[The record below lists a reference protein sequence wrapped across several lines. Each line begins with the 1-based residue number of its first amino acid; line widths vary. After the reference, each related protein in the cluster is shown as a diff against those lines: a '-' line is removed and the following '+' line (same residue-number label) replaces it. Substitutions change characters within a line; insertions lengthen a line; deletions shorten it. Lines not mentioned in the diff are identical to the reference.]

1 MPEQIRF
8 LLDEHI
14 PAAVTAGLKQK
25 GIEVATIQELGR
37 CGLSDLEQLEFAC
50 MEGWVLVTFDSDFL
64 AMARN
69 EIQHSGIVWCPERKY
84 SIGQLVRAL
93 ALIHAVMDK
102 DQMLNHV
109 EFL

>member
-14 PAAVTAGLKQK
+14 PAAVSAGLKQK
-25 GIEVATIQELGR
+25 GIEVSTIQELGR
-37 CGLSDLEQLEFAC
+37 CGLSDLDQLEFAWR
-50 MEGWVLVTFDSDFL
+50 EAWILVTFDSDFL
-64 AMARN
+64 TMARN
-69 EIQHSGIVWCPERKY
+69 GIHHRGIVWCSERKY

-93 ALIHAVMDK
+93 ALVHAVLDM